1 MKSPTLLMIGLG
13 LVGAA
18 LMPATCRAQSE
29 IDPDHFEMTNVE
41 PIDRP
46 SQTATVNLGR
56 EQKQVTNGMAGYDH
70 LCTTPTALEEDESAD
85 ARFKFKLFGFTVVI
99 EGNKHAK
106 ITEIRN
112 RLNTAERVWK
122 QLVAKLEQLA

>member
-1 MKSPTLLMIGLG
+1 MKSSTLLMIGLG

-46 SQTATVNLGR
+46 SETARVNLGR
-56 EQKQVTNGMAGYDH
+56 EQEQVTNGMAGY
-70 LCTTPTALEEDESAD
+70 LCTTPTALEEDKSAD

-112 RLNTAERVWK
+112 RLNTAEHGNN
-122 QLVAKLEQLA
+122 

>member
-41 PIDRP
+41 PIGQP
-46 SQTATVNLGR
+46 NHSATVNLGR
-56 EQKQVTNGMAGYDH
+56 EQKQVTNGMSGHDH
-70 LCTTPTALEEDESAD
+70 LCTSPTVLEEDGSAD
-85 ARFKFKLFGFTVVI
+85 ARFKFKLLGFTVVI
-99 EGNKHAK
+99 EGNKHAR

-112 RLNTAERVWK
+112 RLNTAERVGK
-122 QLVAKLEQLA
+122 Q